1 MNRMKGKWFP
11 RLLMACACALIC
23 TAGFAADYKVMSV
36 TGKVTYQ
43 EKSGGW
49 TPVAKGSMIDDSTQI
64 NVGLN
69 SKLVILIDK
78 KEVTIEQMKRGAL
91 WKLLGK
97 SGPEISSTKSKR
109 EVEGEVSGSRKA
121 VQTAASRAAD
131 MDDDDDWEDDDE
143 WEYEDD

>member
-1 MNRMKGKWFP
+1 
-11 RLLMACACALIC
+11 MACACALVC

-78 KEVTIEQMKRGAL
+78 DEVTIDQMKRGAV

-97 SGPEISSTKSKR
+97 SGPELSSTKSKR

-121 VQTAASRAAD
+121 GQTAASRGYAAGAFD
-131 MDDDDDWEDDDE
+131 REDDDDWEDGDD